1 MDVEVA
7 FDSRNQYIQ
16 VKGELTVNT
25 VMHALSQFTRE
36 CKSLPQ
42 WVIDFT
48 GVTRV
53 DSTAL
58 ALLIELKRNAKKNK
72 KSISFIYLPAALLT
86 IARLSQLE
94 EMIVSKESPRSA

>member
-58 ALLIELKRNAKKNK
+58 ALLIELKRNAKKK
-72 KSISFIYLPAALLT
+72 
-86 IARLSQLE
+86 
-94 EMIVSKESPRSA
+94 

>member
-7 FDSRNQYIQ
+7 FDSRNKYIQ
-16 VKGELTVNT
+16 VKGALTVNT
-25 VMHALSQFTRE
+25 VMHALSLFTRE

-58 ALLIELKRNAKKNK
+58 ALLIELKRNAKKNN

-94 EMIVSKESPRSA
+94 EMIISKESARSA